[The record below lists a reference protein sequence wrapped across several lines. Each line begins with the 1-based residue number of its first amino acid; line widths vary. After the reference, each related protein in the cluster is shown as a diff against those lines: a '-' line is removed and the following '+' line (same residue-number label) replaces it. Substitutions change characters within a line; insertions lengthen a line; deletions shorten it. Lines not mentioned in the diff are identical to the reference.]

1 MAKDFLRLAGLLAL
15 CLHGGSAL
23 CIEPGADSG
32 QADPRYAV
40 ATTTQRSGR
49 IAVPVTINGAGP
61 YRFLL
66 DTGANRSTVTARLA
80 AQLDLPMRAKPIVV
94 QGVNGRV
101 EARVASIASIR
112 LGPVDVG
119 ARELPMLDGEVFEG
133 LDGSLGA
140 DLLAGLALTA
150 DFVHDTVTIG
160 KARLPQDLAHSG
172 VIKAHRVSGWLV
184 QAEGRARASGFRMVL
199 DTGAARTLGNE
210 ALYRALTGRPLAESS
225 ALRVAVNDAT
235 ETRGQGL
242 AVSVSPIVLGNLVIE
257 NTTVAFGDYPVFAR
271 WGLERK
277 PALLLGMDVLGTLR
291 EVTID
296 YASEE
301 IIVQPRL
308 R

>member
-1 MAKDFLRLAGLLAL
+1 MGQSSLRIAGLLAA
-15 CLHGGSAL
+15 CLASSSAL
-23 CIEPGADSG
+23 CIEPAPG
-32 QADPRYAV
+32 QGEPRYAV
-40 ATTTQRSGR
+40 TTTTQRSGR
-49 IAVPVTINGAGP
+49 IAVPVTINGSGP

-80 AQLDLPMRAKPIVV
+80 AQLDMPVRARPIIV

-101 EARVASIASIR
+101 EARVATIAGMKI
-112 LGPVDVG
+112 GEVDVG
-119 ARELPMLDGEVFEG
+119 ARELPILDGEVFEG

-140 DLLAGLALTA
+140 DLLAGLRLTA
-150 DFVHDTVTIG
+150 DFVHDTVTIDARHG
-160 KARLPQDLAHSG
+160 PVDLAYSGIIKAR
-172 VIKAHRVSGWLV
+172 KVSGWLV

-210 ALYRALTGRPLAESS
+210 ALYRALTGRALAESA
-225 ALRVAVNDAT
+225 ALRIAVNDAT

-257 NTTVAFGDYPVFAR
+257 NTTVAFGDFPVFAR

-291 EVTID
+291 QVTID
-296 YASEE
+296 YAREE

-308 R
+308 N